1 MITILYRMSSCTC
14 LNSHSEAIR
23 WFAISAYNVFD
34 CEVSNLIYLYS
45 LDNFEGVWHAPP
57 SFLQSDMWLKGSFLY
72 LSHALNFMPLSSFDY
87 GLILWQMSK
96 TFKKILQKAKS
107 ISFNLLVIT
116 KVFFS
121 ICFHRCFIRWKKV
134 IFTKIFHWFHYEK
147 KNTFYRGVENGSHSQ
162 IYYLWQ
168 YLWPESFL
176 IIWMNISLNIYYKII
191 W

>member
-1 MITILYRMSSCTC
+1 M
-14 LNSHSEAIR
+14 
-23 WFAISAYNVFD
+23 
-34 CEVSNLIYLYS
+34 SNLIYLYS

-116 KVFFS
+116 KVFFQS
-121 ICFHRCFIRWKKV
+121 VFIGVLSDERKSFSQKSSTGFIMKRKTLSTEVLKMAAIPKYITCDNIFDQKV
-134 IFTKIFHWFHYEK
+134 
-147 KNTFYRGVENGSHSQ
+147 S
-162 IYYLWQ
+162 
-168 YLWPESFL
+168 
-176 IIWMNISLNIYYKII
+176 
-191 W
+191 